1 MTTPASQPATE
12 TPAGFRLVEISRE
25 PIELF
30 KILKFEGMA
39 TSGGHAKM
47 AVASGEVLVNGQSEV
62 QKRKKIVTGDTI
74 EFNGDRIFIR
84 LSSSEGPHSAHPALD
99 GDPDATDSD
108 KTDSDKTDPHKGS
121 SAAAGGLETE

>member
-1 MTTPASQPATE
+1 MTTPAGRPDTE
-12 TPAGFRLVEISRE
+12 IPAGFRLVEISRE

-39 TSGGHAKM
+39 ASGGHAKM

-84 LSSSEGPHSAHPALD
+84 LSSSEGPDAAHPVPA
-99 GDPDATDSD
+99 GDPDETDSD
-108 KTDSDKTDPHKGS
+108 ITDPHKGR